1 MSPHQREASQNPS
14 KNQIK
19 ITTHIRPIRDRGD
32 RFPSFIDAFCAVRD
46 CFRLGFERFF
56 DRFCFLQ
63 HLLNNTLFFFLNVCS
78 SLFSTLLIE
87 LETLRSN
94 SQRDDDDARDQN
106 LLYSFSRRER
116 LKPPSRSLFFF
127 LSDFVRRLLL
137 YTRGLFY
144 AESFSFTTLMR
155 FLFSCVCSENCRRD
169 SAPTKTLN
177 KKGSSSSLRLLREI
191 FHIARFSS
199 SF

>member
-1 MSPHQREASQNPS
+1 M
-14 KNQIK
+14 
-19 ITTHIRPIRDRGD
+19 
-32 RFPSFIDAFCAVRD
+32 
-46 CFRLGFERFF
+46 
-56 DRFCFLQ
+56 
-63 HLLNNTLFFFLNVCS
+63 CS
-78 SLFSTLLIE
+78 SLFSALLIE

-94 SQRDDDDARDQN
+94 AQRDDDDVRDQN

-177 KKGSSSSLRLLREI
+177 KKGSSSSLRLERNLSYRSFFLIFLKHTLLVIRERLVERCST
-191 FHIARFSS
+191 RFTRRSWCVLS
-199 SF
+199 YEKKGREERVLFFAFFLLG

>member
-63 HLLNNTLFFFLNVCS
+63 HLLALFLSHLFFSFLS
-78 SLFSTLLIE
+78 LLIE
-87 LETLRSN
+87 LDSRNSNSTLLGERDFKTRNITQSFHTKRGRRRRRHTDLKRKEERTRLLKSCVGVGVVLRS
-94 SQRDDDDARDQN
+94 RKR
-106 LLYSFSRRER
+106 
-116 LKPPSRSLFFF
+116 
-127 LSDFVRRLLL
+127 
-137 YTRGLFY
+137 
-144 AESFSFTTLMR
+144 
-155 FLFSCVCSENCRRD
+155 C
-169 SAPTKTLN
+169 TK
-177 KKGSSSSLRLLREI
+177 
-191 FHIARFSS
+191 
-199 SF
+199 